1 MTATRPESER
11 AQLLAV
17 SSAASRLDCS
27 RGHVYHLIAAGKLRA
42 VDIKATGSRPKT
54 RVYEKDLDDYIAQNT
69 RTA

>member
-1 MTATRPESER
+1 MKTLAPATANT
-11 AQLLAV
+11 QLLAIT
-17 SSAASRLDCS
+17 SAASRLDCS